1 MTLSLLAALL
11 SQPALGERIS
21 FKLGYRTNNISGN
34 DINTWIDS
42 FNLLWKDYQGLNGG
56 DLQGQ
61 FTPISFSGGLDLEL
75 RITLY
80 KGLAL
85 NLAGG
90 YLSSS
95 EEGTTSFQHASGTQ
109 SEEQYISN
117 KVTAVPLKI
126 GFSYAFVIPPFPR
139 LSLVAGLGRHILFVS
154 YDSTNNYASK
164 ITDLGKEFN
173 YLINKKNEYS
183 SESLGYYA
191 HLGAEMEIFKF
202 LAVVL
207 EGEKVWNQVDGFKGP
222 FIYEAQGF
230 PPESITQSGK
240 ASLYFYESDH
250 IGSGTYY
257 TLLSGHKNTPADQ
270 LEYPLDSGSIEGP
283 LIRNVRQGMLDF
295 DHISIKIGI
304 RFKF

>member
-1 MTLSLLAALL
+1 MEKYTAMKIPKITIVLTLSLMVTLL
-11 SQPALGERIS
+11 SQPVMGERIS
-21 FKLGYRTNNISGN
+21 FKLGYRTNSISGN

-61 FTPISFSGGLDLEL
+61 FTPINYSGGIDLEL

-95 EEGTTSFQHASGTQ
+95 EEGTTSFQHASGIQ

-117 KVTAVPLKI
+117 KVTAVPLKV
-126 GFSYAFVIPPFPR
+126 GFSYAYVIPPFPR
-139 LSLVAGLGRHILFVS
+139 LSLVAGAGRHILFVS

-173 YLINKKNEYS
+173 YQDIL
-183 SESLGYYA
+183 LD
-191 HLGAEMEIFKF
+191 LTP
-202 LAVVL
+202 
-207 EGEKVWNQVDGFKGP
+207 W
-222 FIYEAQGF
+222 
-230 PPESITQSGK
+230 
-240 ASLYFYESDH
+240 
-250 IGSGTYY
+250 
-257 TLLSGHKNTPADQ
+257 TL
-270 LEYPLDSGSIEGP
+270 
-283 LIRNVRQGMLDF
+283 
-295 DHISIKIGI
+295 
-304 RFKF
+304 